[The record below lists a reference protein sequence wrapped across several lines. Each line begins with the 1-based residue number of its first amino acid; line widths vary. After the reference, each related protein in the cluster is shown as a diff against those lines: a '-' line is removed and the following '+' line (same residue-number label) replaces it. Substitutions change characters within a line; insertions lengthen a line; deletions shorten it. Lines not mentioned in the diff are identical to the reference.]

1 MVTSYTNRAIRFWL
15 PLSKI
20 SEMDGRPV
28 RARTADLYRVN
39 EHSDGTSSTYEY
51 FSEHSVAFR
60 AVRNSYCSHV
70 VPTRAGW
77 RTAFW
82 EIGATKKHHQNAA
95 LNLRREPSQRDALE
109 FLIPA
114 LVSAS
119 QNRNRAFCTNRTRI
133 SASAQRTV
141 RRLEVVSLM
150 KACQKCAC
158 RLHVRVGTEFSYSP
172 RLARVKDPLRVGKFE
187 KASSSKLLKEFRLP
201 YLDNPSSHARP
212 HDGHTLVDSF

>member
-1 MVTSYTNRAIRFWL
+1 MKDCATSSGGNPDGNVVSAIQLSPSPIYAEECWGKSCVAQFAPVAFQRADWNF
-15 PLSKI
+15 
-20 SEMDGRPV
+20 
-28 RARTADLYRVN
+28 RAAQPF
-39 EHSDGTSSTYEY
+39 SDGY
-51 FSEHSVAFR
+51 
-60 AVRNSYCSHV
+60 N
-70 VPTRAGW
+70 
-77 RTAFW
+77 
-82 EIGATKKHHQNAA
+82 AT
-95 LNLRREPSQRDALE
+95 
-109 FLIPA
+109 
-114 LVSAS
+114 
-119 QNRNRAFCTNRTRI
+119 RAFCTTHTRI

-141 RRLEVVSLM
+141 RRLEVASLM